1 MKTTVHVWITLLVV
15 ATAFTAFDCP
25 AQGQGPT
32 CYVSPSMEKTFVFI
46 RELDSD
52 GNPVGELGGRWV
64 NFAEQAPVTSNTG
77 NIAISYR
84 LSSSDKEILMDPT
97 SCADGNVISVP

>member
-1 MKTTVHVWITLLVV
+1 MKTKVLWITLLVA
-15 ATAFTAFDCP
+15 ATASPALDCL

-32 CYVSPSMEKTFVFI
+32 CYVSPSLEKTFIFI

-52 GNPVGELGGRWV
+52 GNPVNELGGRWV
-64 NFAEQAPVTSNTG
+64 NFAEQAPITSGTG

-84 LSSSDKEILMDPT
+84 LSSSDREILMDPT
-97 SCADGNVISVP
+97 SCTDGNVISVP